1 MFRAFEVLPL
11 IPRREL
17 FLAEHLVGFS
27 GCGQWEAHVVGAGV
41 DEEGGGGCVEVF
53 LRMLPSVLEIAD

>member
-1 MFRAFEVLPL
+1 MLRAFKVLPL

-17 FLAEHLVGFS
+17 SLAEHLIGFS
-27 GCGQWEAHVVGAGV
+27 GRRQWEAHVVGARV

-53 LRMLPSVLEIAD
+53 LVGLSSILEIAD